1 MREKLYNS
9 YDVSDTEVIGAN
21 LALSL
26 LNAGRRRAFVAL
38 FGEMGVGKTAFSRGF
53 CGALGIKNIH
63 SPTYS
68 VVNEYKNGKIA
79 VFHFDMYRIE
89 SEDDLCSIGFDDY
102 LKREGY
108 SLCEWSEHIE
118 SELPED
124 ALRVT
129 ILRTDGENGRQ
140 IKIVTA
146 E

>member
-9 YDVSDTEVIGAN
+9 YDVHDTEVVGAN

-26 LNAGRRRAFVAL
+26 FNAGRRRVFVAL

-53 CGALGIKNIH
+53 CEALGIKSIH

-68 VVNEYKNGKIA
+68 VVNEYKNGKIP

-89 SEDDLCSIGFDDY
+89 SEDDLCSIGFNDY
-102 LKREGY
+102 LAREGY

-118 SELPED
+118 NELPENTI
-124 ALRVT
+124 RVT
-129 ILRTDGENGRQ
+129 ILRLNGENGRQ

-146 E
+146 D

>member
-9 YDVSDTEVIGAN
+9 HSVHDTEVVGAN

-26 LNAGRRRAFVAL
+26 LNAGRRRVFVAL

-53 CGALGIKNIH
+53 CSALGIKSVH

-68 VVNEYKNGKIA
+68 IVNEYKNGKVP

-89 SEDDLCSIGFDDY
+89 GADDLYSIGFDDY
-102 LKREGY
+102 LSRDGY
-108 SLCEWSEHIE
+108 ALTEWSEHIE
-118 SELPED
+118 DEIPSD
-124 ALRVT
+124 AIRVT
-129 ILRTDGENGRQ
+129 ILRTDGGDGRR

-146 E
+146 D